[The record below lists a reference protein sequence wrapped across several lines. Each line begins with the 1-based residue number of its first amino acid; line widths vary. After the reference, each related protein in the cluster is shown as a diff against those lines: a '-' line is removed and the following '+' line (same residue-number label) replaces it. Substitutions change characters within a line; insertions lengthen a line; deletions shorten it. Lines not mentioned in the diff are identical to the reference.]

1 MRITHSLGCTWGIP
15 RDAVQGCKTEQCGTV
30 LHKVPG
36 IHPVG
41 LAMQDL
47 SKPGFVFHE
56 MSAACGSDASNA
68 NEVRGL
74 ASCFSLEG
82 RAA

>member
-1 MRITHSLGCTWGIP
+1 MMQFRAANQKS
-15 RDAVQGCKTEQCGTV
+15 CGTV

-36 IHPVG
+36 IHPLG
-41 LAMQDL
+41 LATQGL
-47 SKPGFVFHE
+47 SKPAFVFYE
-56 MSAACGSDASNA
+56 MSAACGCDASYA
-68 NEVRGL
+68 NEQVRVL